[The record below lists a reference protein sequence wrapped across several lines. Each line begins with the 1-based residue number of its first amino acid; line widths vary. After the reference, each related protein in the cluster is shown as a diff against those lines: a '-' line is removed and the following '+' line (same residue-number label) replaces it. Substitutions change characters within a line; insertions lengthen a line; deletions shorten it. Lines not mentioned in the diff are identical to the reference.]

1 MARCGM
7 LAVSGGGSSP
17 GGRMARI
24 IGRTSR
30 VLTSNA
36 TGAFWLGYE
45 RSLSTGPYTK
55 PVDSR

>member
-45 RSLSTGPYTK
+45 RS
-55 PVDSR
+55 